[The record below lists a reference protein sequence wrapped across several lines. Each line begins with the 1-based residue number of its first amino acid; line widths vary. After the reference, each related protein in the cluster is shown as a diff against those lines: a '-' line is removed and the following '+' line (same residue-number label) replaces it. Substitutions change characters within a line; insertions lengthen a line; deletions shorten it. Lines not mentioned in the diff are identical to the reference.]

1 VPPDI
6 PTSYWIDSTPAPAFP
21 RLDEPIVV
29 DVAVI
34 GAGIAGI
41 TAATLLK
48 EAGKTVALLESKE
61 VLRGVTGYTTAKLT
75 SGHNL
80 IYGAIASTFGSE
92 AARLYGEAN
101 EAAIAHVTAVAEARK
116 IACDLE
122 RTSNYVYTE
131 ARSEVDAIRA
141 EVKAARDAGLDASF
155 VEETPLPFPVA
166 GAVRQEGQAQFHPRK
181 YLLPLVES
189 LPGDGSCV
197 FQETRA
203 LSVEDGAP
211 CRVRTNRGEVIA
223 RDVIVATHLPI
234 LDRGLYFA
242 KTSPKRSYVLG
253 IPVDEAEAPAGMFIS
268 TETPIHS
275 IRHAPF
281 DGRRLLI
288 VGGEGHKAGQ
298 DEDTRRR
305 YASLEEWARARFDI
319 GSVEYRWSTHDNYSA
334 DRVPHIGRLGRRSD
348 HIYVATG
355 FNGWGMTNGTVAGML
370 LCDAILGKP
379 NPWAEL
385 YDSTRR
391 PRLGAVRRLAK
402 ENADVGLR
410 WLGDRLPGR
419 SGSLAELAPGGGDV
433 VSLGGERSAVYRE
446 DDGTL
451 VSLSPV
457 CTHLGCI
464 VGWNTAEK
472 TWDCPCH
479 GSRFDRH
486 GRVIQGPA
494 VQNLPHKNVEPPTR

>member
-1 VPPDI
+1 VPAEV

-21 RLDEPIVV
+21 RLDEPVVV
-29 DVAVI
+29 DTAVI
-34 GAGIAGI
+34 GGGITGI

-80 IYGAIASTFGSE
+80 IYGAISGTFGQR
-92 AARLYGEAN
+92 AARLYAEAN
-101 EAAIAHVTAVAEARK
+101 EAAIAHVISVVENRK
-116 IACDLE
+116 INCDLE

-131 ARSEVDAIRA
+131 SHGKIDEIRA
-141 EVKAARDAGLDASF
+141 EVKAARNAGLDASF

-166 GAVRQEGQAQFHPRK
+166 GAVRQAGQAQFHPRK
-181 YLLPLVES
+181 YLLPLAES
-189 LPGDGSCV
+189 IPGDGSCV

-203 LSVEDGAP
+203 LSVEDGEP

-223 RDVIVATHLPI
+223 RDVVVATHLSI

-253 IPVDEAEAPAGMFIS
+253 IPVDEAEAPDGMFIS

-275 IRHAPF
+275 VRHTPF
-281 DGRRLLI
+281 DSRRLLMI
-288 VGGEGHKAGQ
+288 GGEGHKAGQ
-298 DEDTRRR
+298 DGDTRRR
-305 YASLEEWARARFDI
+305 YAALEEWARTRFPVGD
-319 GSVEYRWSTHDNYSA
+319 VEYRWSTHDNYSA
-334 DRVPHIGRLGRRSD
+334 DRVPYIGKLGRRSN
-348 HIYVATG
+348 HVYVATG
-355 FNGWGMTNGTVAGML
+355 FNGWGMTNGTVAGIL
-370 LCDAILGKP
+370 LRDAICGKP
-379 NPWAEL
+379 NPWAEV
-385 YDSTRR
+385 YDATRL
-391 PRLGAVRRLAK
+391 PQLGAARRLVK
-402 ENADVGLR
+402 ENANAGLR
-410 WLGDRLPGR
+410 WFGDRLPGR
-419 SGSLAELAPGGGDV
+419 TRPLAELAAGEGDV
-433 VSLGGERSAVYRE
+433 VAVGGERSAVFRE
-446 DDGTL
+446 EDGTL
-451 VSLSPV
+451 VTLSPV

-479 GSRFDRH
+479 GSRFDPF

-494 VQNLPHKNVEPPTR
+494 VQDLPRKNVRPATQ